1 MEKPALEDIY
11 SIYLRHP
18 CVVTDSRKVTPGVFF
33 FSLKGENY
41 DGNQF
46 ISDALSKGCAAA
58 LTEDPA
64 CVVDERVILVENVLK
79 VLQDLAR
86 MHRRQLNIPILA
98 VTGSN
103 GKTTTKE
110 LLHKVL
116 GSFFCVGAT
125 GGNLNN
131 HIGVPLTLLSFT
143 DNMQL
148 GIVEMGA
155 NHPGE
160 IKQLCEIAEPSH
172 GLITNVGRAH
182 LEGFGGFEG
191 VKKGKKEL
199 YDWIDSHSG
208 VVFAN
213 AANPELVSMLAGY
226 TSRLITFGDPMSSAP
241 QVEAISA
248 DPLLKVLIDGIPVD
262 THLAGLYNVENI
274 AAASCVGHYFGVPRA
289 LVLRAIEEYTPN
301 NQRSQWMK
309 TEKNALLCDFYN
321 ANPTSMRVAITNFL
335 NTEAEPK
342 MMILGDMFE
351 LGDFSREEHRQIA
364 LMLDACPELM
374 VYWVGN
380 NFAEVVTPAANR
392 LVFRN
397 TDELCGFLSQDPV
410 QNFNIFIK
418 GSRGGHLER
427 LIPFL

>member
-33 FSLKGENY
+33 FALKGENY

-143 DNMQL
+143 NNMQL

-392 LVFRN
+392 LVFRT
-397 TDELCGFLSQDPV
+397 TDELCGFLSQDPI